1 MHELFKSNISTVM
14 RKAFGAVLG
23 MATVAAGMVDELF
36 DDPGR
41 YGMLLKLLPRSA
53 ELDNRERAIAC

>member
-1 MHELFKSNISTVM
+1 MHELFKPNISTVM
-14 RKAFGAVLG
+14 HKAFGAVLG
-23 MATVAAGMVDELF
+23 LATVAARMVDERF

-53 ELDNRERAIAC
+53 ELDNLERAIAC